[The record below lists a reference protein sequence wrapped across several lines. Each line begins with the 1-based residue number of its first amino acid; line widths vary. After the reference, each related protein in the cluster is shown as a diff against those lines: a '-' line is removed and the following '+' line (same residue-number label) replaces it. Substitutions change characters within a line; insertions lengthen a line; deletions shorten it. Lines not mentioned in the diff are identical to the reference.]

1 MAPRIAHP
9 TAWDH
14 ALAGRRVLVVEDEPL
29 IAFMLEDA
37 LADAGAA
44 VTTSNAGCGALD
56 EVGRH
61 AARFDA
67 AVVDLGLPDMDGAE
81 VVARLRAACPSL
93 PLVVA
98 TGFDAGR
105 AGRSIPAGGGPATV
119 LLKPFDPAVLV
130 ATIASLVAEAE
141 RGALAEGVAA

>member
-1 MAPRIAHP
+1 MGSPAAACSSSRTSRSSPSCSRTRSPTPAP
-9 TAWDH
+9 WS
-14 ALAGRRVLVVEDEPL
+14 
-29 IAFMLEDA
+29 
-37 LADAGAA
+37 
-44 VTTSNAGCGALD
+44 TTSNAGCGALD

-105 AGRSIPAGGGPATV
+105 AGRSIPAGCGPATV